1 MVSAPPRRR
10 CGCRGHR
17 GGERINPA
25 HFGNPVR
32 LEGMRVLVLA
42 LVLAIAGC
50 SEAPIVAGP
59 EIPTINPMIGD
70 ASFLARYGRPPT
82 LADDATDRIRTH
94 LAYVE
99 AQLRVADVSALSPEA
114 RAARTRTLDNLR
126 RYWERGEFPAS
137 DAEAQLLPTFV
148 DDAGVRC
155 AVAFLAEQDL
165 GAAPILDINHR
176 YRNAYIAQI
185 DAPALVAW
193 ADTSGLSRAEL
204 AMVQPAYPPR
214 PSRRVDYRLTADYR
228 YAADQDTSMI
238 IARGATTEADL
249 LSSLISVRG
258 DVRALGRMNPII
270 GEPIVG
276 ISGGIGWAGG
286 DRLTY
291 DAHVRVGSQL
301 AFRDG
306 RIAHLF
312 GGTLGFGVDAVGDRI
327 ERAVTVPA
335 DGYYFA
341 GPQRSS
347 LRFGVLGGPRFA
359 VTTDRGTGWRGALGL
374 IVRDVWKSHAAD
386 FYTLRDLRFELGVER
401 MADVTFLGLTVS
413 LASRSAFG
421 WWDRS

>member
-1 MVSAPPRRR
+1 M
-10 CGCRGHR
+10 
-17 GGERINPA
+17 RI
-25 HFGNPVR
+25 
-32 LEGMRVLVLA
+32 LIVLA
-42 LVLAIAGC
+42 LFVAAVGC
-50 SEAPIVAGP
+50 SQEPIVAGP
-59 EIPTINPMIGD
+59 EIPTINPVIGD

-94 LAYVE
+94 LAYIE
-99 AQLRVADVSALSPEA
+99 GRLRATDVSALSPAA

-148 DDAGVRC
+148 DDEGVRC

-165 GAAPILDINHR
+165 GAAPILDINQR

-193 ADTSGLSRAEL
+193 AATSGLSRAEL

-214 PSRRVDYRLTADYR
+214 PRRRIDYRLTADYR

-238 IARGATTEADL
+238 IARGATTEDDL
-249 LSSLISVRG
+249 LSSLIAVRG
-258 DVRALGRMNPII
+258 DVRVLGRMNRII
-270 GEPIVG
+270 GEPIAG
-276 ISGGIGWAGG
+276 ISGGVGWAGS
-286 DRLTY
+286 DRVTY

-306 RIAHLF
+306 QLAHLV
-312 GGTLGFGVDAVGDRI
+312 GGTLGIGVDAVGDRI

-335 DGYYFA
+335 EGYYFA

-347 LRFGVLGGPRFA
+347 LRFGVTGGPRFA
-359 VTTDRGTGWRGALGL
+359 VTTDRGTGWRGALGVV
-374 IVRDVWKSHAAD
+374 VRDVWKSDDRD
-386 FYTLRDLRFELGVER
+386 FYALRDLRFELGVER
-401 MADVTFLGLTVS
+401 MADVTFVGLTLS